1 LISFA
6 PRSDAW
12 MSRSSPEL
20 AELRAKGDGR
30 LPGGSRPNSRAQRPY
45 YKVRIPEMLLPS
57 LCPVNDVTRVRN
69 MGKPLQSRYGTSM
82 SRSGIGATPTLP
94 ATPSASS
101 SSLPQ
106 PAQPP
111 PAQSQ
116 HFRLPAGTLGI
127 VSQVAIQYAVNPL
140 KDSRLKPSPRY
151 ELPVE
156 ASPRLGRR
164 KSAETPLEELPL
176 PCRESIADLTTSVS
190 QVLHKPT
197 VALKRSMHLM
207 DGLQTLR
214 CLGSSGA
221 DASSRSPTM
230 SPRSAQEE
238 TWADPTSP
246 ASLLSPQ
253 PTAPDTTPVS
263 VRRPKASEEG
273 PTEEDPLLL
282 AVLKDVQDTSQ
293 SLLLKMKRIE
303 QAQSMVKRCKGTRHP
318 TNLVTDRVRL
328 VIERKA
334 SLLRQVEDRMAEFQA
349 AQADSE
355 QILRSLVE
363 RGTAAP
369 EELYGVHQFVRSFTH
384 RGNPAEA
391 DRKNFRQFA
400 STFKL
405 PGQHK
410 LLEGFQ
416 DIAAEAGAWWAEKAY
431 QEAIAGAGHIPIMQL
446 MELAVSVGADP
457 KEPML
462 LRARDVLLERLRVRI
477 SAFAQDCMEKDD
489 LAEKRAQERNQV
501 PPLGMAATNADR
513 IEAEVFEAIRM
524 GMDKEDPCIEEA
536 QNIIKVLRQKDG
548 ERKRL
553 HNRNKRLQE
562 DANKVD

>member
-1 LISFA
+1 MGYVGLAVDLYKETAAFTYKDRSVNYGRPADLEGFCAAAREDNPMERENSQYSDEELRVFFDAVPKADGKVHWQGIKHFIGAFRQMNALLRAPGKWRGLMDAFLQKAFA
-6 PRSDAW
+6 HPAVKSGYAGAIGYCLGGQSCLEQVRAGQQVQAICSLHGLLHSRPTTEAEPLNSLKR
-12 MSRSSPEL
+12 MSREDYAREL
-20 AELRAKGDGR
+20 AI
-30 LPGGSRPNSRAQRPY
+30 PNTYNTDCRVLIQNGAADQE
-45 YKVRIPEMLLPS
+45 VPS
-57 LCPVNDVTRVRN
+57 D
-69 MGKPLQSRYGTSM
+69 
-82 SRSGIGATPTLP
+82 
-94 ATPSASS
+94 
-101 SSLPQ
+101 
-106 PAQPP
+106 
-111 PAQSQ
+111 
-116 HFRLPAGTLGI
+116 
-127 VSQVAIQYAVNPL
+127 
-140 KDSRLKPSPRY
+140 
-151 ELPVE
+151 
-156 ASPRLGRR
+156 
-164 KSAETPLEELPL
+164 
-176 PCRESIADLTTSVS
+176 
-190 QVLHKPT
+190 T
-197 VALKRSMHLM
+197 VVDFM
-207 DGLQTLR
+207 Q
-214 CLGSSGA
+214 
-221 DASSRSPTM
+221 
-230 SPRSAQEE
+230 
-238 TWADPTSP
+238 
-246 ASLLSPQ
+246 
-253 PTAPDTTPVS
+253 
-263 VRRPKASEEG
+263 
-273 PTEEDPLLL
+273 
-282 AVLKDVQDTSQ
+282 
-293 SLLLKMKRIE
+293 
-303 QAQSMVKRCKGTRHP
+303 
-318 TNLVTDRVRL
+318 
-328 VIERKA
+328 ERKA

-369 EELYGVHQFVRSFTH
+369 EELYGVRQFVRSFTH

-457 KEPML
+457 QEPML

-489 LAEKRAQERNQV
+489 LAEKRAKERNQV

>member
-1 LISFA
+1 MAEVGSNRSEGLESIELDCRPWCDLSFTHQAVAQPSMGKMAAMCKNGTSNRQTTKANFESVGRTPLISFA

-349 AQADSE
+349 CVAVVLSFSAACPSHGNILPNVPSQHRHYAAVHGFTAPGALAQGN
-355 QILRSLVE
+355 L
-363 RGTAAP
+363 
-369 EELYGVHQFVRSFTH
+369 LYG
-384 RGNPAEA
+384 A
-391 DRKNFRQFA
+391 KA
-400 STFKL
+400 SRED
-405 PGQHK
+405 QR
-410 LLEGFQ
+410 
-416 DIAAEAGAWWAEKAY
+416 
-431 QEAIAGAGHIPIMQL
+431 
-446 MELAVSVGADP
+446 AVSPACKDP
-457 KEPML
+457 DL
-462 LRARDVLLERLRVRI
+462 LAASSE
-477 SAFAQDCMEKDD
+477 SAQSAGQ
-489 LAEKRAQERNQV
+489 
-501 PPLGMAATNADR
+501 
-513 IEAEVFEAIRM
+513 
-524 GMDKEDPCIEEA
+524 
-536 QNIIKVLRQKDG
+536 
-548 ERKRL
+548 
-553 HNRNKRLQE
+553 LQRF
-562 DANKVD
+562 

>member
-1 LISFA
+1 
-6 PRSDAW
+6 
-12 MSRSSPEL
+12 
-20 AELRAKGDGR
+20 
-30 LPGGSRPNSRAQRPY
+30 
-45 YKVRIPEMLLPS
+45 
-57 LCPVNDVTRVRN
+57 
-69 MGKPLQSRYGTSM
+69 
-82 SRSGIGATPTLP
+82 
-94 ATPSASS
+94 
-101 SSLPQ
+101 
-106 PAQPP
+106 
-111 PAQSQ
+111 
-116 HFRLPAGTLGI
+116 
-127 VSQVAIQYAVNPL
+127 
-140 KDSRLKPSPRY
+140 
-151 ELPVE
+151 
-156 ASPRLGRR
+156 
-164 KSAETPLEELPL
+164 
-176 PCRESIADLTTSVS
+176 
-190 QVLHKPT
+190 
-197 VALKRSMHLM
+197 
-207 DGLQTLR
+207 
-214 CLGSSGA
+214 
-221 DASSRSPTM
+221 M

>member
-1 LISFA
+1 
-6 PRSDAW
+6 
-12 MSRSSPEL
+12 M
-20 AELRAKGDGR
+20 
-30 LPGGSRPNSRAQRPY
+30 
-45 YKVRIPEMLLPS
+45 
-57 LCPVNDVTRVRN
+57 
-69 MGKPLQSRYGTSM
+69 
-82 SRSGIGATPTLP
+82 
-94 ATPSASS
+94 
-101 SSLPQ
+101 
-106 PAQPP
+106 
-111 PAQSQ
+111 
-116 HFRLPAGTLGI
+116 
-127 VSQVAIQYAVNPL
+127 
-140 KDSRLKPSPRY
+140 
-151 ELPVE
+151 
-156 ASPRLGRR
+156 
-164 KSAETPLEELPL
+164 
-176 PCRESIADLTTSVS
+176 PCR
-190 QVLHKPT
+190 P
-197 VALKRSMHLM
+197 
-207 DGLQTLR
+207 
-214 CLGSSGA
+214 C
-221 DASSRSPTM
+221 
-230 SPRSAQEE
+230 
-238 TWADPTSP
+238 
-246 ASLLSPQ
+246 
-253 PTAPDTTPVS
+253 
-263 VRRPKASEEG
+263 
-273 PTEEDPLLL
+273 
-282 AVLKDVQDTSQ
+282 
-293 SLLLKMKRIE
+293 
-303 QAQSMVKRCKGTRHP
+303 
-318 TNLVTDRVRL
+318 
-328 VIERKA
+328 
-334 SLLRQVEDRMAEFQA
+334 A

-369 EELYGVHQFVRSFTH
+369 EELYGVRQFVRSFTH

-457 KEPML
+457 QEPML

-489 LAEKRAQERNQV
+489 LAEKRAKERNQV